1 MMYVC
6 TTQVEMPGEPKMK
19 KFEDWQKKATVY
31 YNSFK
36 NAKVGASCISTPLHH
51 HVHTHYTNDTSKTRI

>member
-1 MMYVC
+1 
-6 TTQVEMPGEPKMK
+6 MK

-36 NAKVGASCISTPLHH
+36 NAKVGASRISTSLHH
-51 HVHTHYTNDTSKTRI
+51 HVHTHHNNGTSKTII

>member
-1 MMYVC
+1 
-6 TTQVEMPGEPKMK
+6 MPGEPKMK

-36 NAKVGASCISTPLHH
+36 NAKVGASCMTTCLHANTH
-51 HVHTHYTNDTSKTRI
+51 HANGTSKTRM